1 MDRYGSFREAPLKL
15 PAEMAAAIA
24 DPRRFPLIDKL
35 ISLDEGKSLTSQC
48 TLSVRDHPF
57 LSDHAIDGIPYH
69 PGVMAMEM
77 FAENSFYC
85 SQVTTW
91 QDSRR

>member
-1 MDRYGSFREAPLKL
+1 MALGAGLAVLFL
-15 PAEMAAAIA
+15 PADELWFGKDSKSPPQQVKKRPAIA

-57 LSDHAIDGIPYH
+57 LSDHAIDGIP
-69 PGVMAMEM
+69 
-77 FAENSFYC
+77 
-85 SQVTTW
+85 
-91 QDSRR
+91 